1 MAESEGEAAQ
11 MMGIRVMNDE
21 AVQADEEDHLSYE
34 VSDEALET
42 AAGNEALPA
51 WTNLCTGIQRPG

>member
-1 MAESEGEAAQ
+1 LKARGVGADDE
-11 MMGIRVMNDE
+11 IHVMNEE
-21 AVQADEEDHLSYE
+21 AFDQADEEDLTYE

-51 WTNLCTGIQRPG
+51 WTMFCSGIQCPG